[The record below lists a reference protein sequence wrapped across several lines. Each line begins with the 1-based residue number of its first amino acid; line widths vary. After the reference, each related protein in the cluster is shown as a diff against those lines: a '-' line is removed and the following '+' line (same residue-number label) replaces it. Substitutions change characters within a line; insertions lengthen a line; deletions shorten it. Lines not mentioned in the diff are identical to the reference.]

1 MSRGLEATKI
11 AESALNA
18 LQPVEL
24 HAVETESKTES
35 LNKSLNTTVQVN
47 TPRNIATNLNPYEAA
62 SNLSF
67 ALEKSDASGFVDQ
80 SKELKNNQIN
90 ASSNQINANSN
101 FLVNLEEEETDM
113 ENGPKFEEP
122 ATAPVVHNMETSF
135 KLQNEVSSKSAE
147 FEKSLIDIQINEAP
161 TTSNTSSVDTSL
173 PKSTQQIPDRKDV
186 TDGNDVSS
194 KNQNIEVSVNMAT
207 VNNAGNK
214 INKKDVANTIV
225 NNDSPGTK
233 DINNTSSEFNDD
245 FDDDFDD
252 AFVSS
257 DTTGGFE
264 EMLA

>member
-24 HAVETESKTES
+24 HAVETESKMES
-35 LNKSLNTTVQVN
+35 LDKSLNTTVQVN
-47 TPRNIATNLNPYEAA
+47 TPRNIATNLSPYEAA

-67 ALEKSDASGFVDQ
+67 ALEKSDVPGFANQ
-80 SKELKNNQIN
+80 PEEIKNNQIN
-90 ASSNQINANSN
+90 ASSNQINASSN
-101 FLVNLEEEETDM
+101 FLVNLEEEEINM
-113 ENGPKFEEP
+113 EDGPKFEKP
-122 ATAPVVHNMETSF
+122 APAPVVHNMETSF
-135 KLQNEVSSKSAE
+135 KLQNEVSSKPVE
-147 FEKSLIDIQINEAP
+147 FEKPLIDVQTNGIP
-161 TTSNTSSVDTSL
+161 TIIDTSSVDTSL
-173 PKSTQQIPDRKDV
+173 PKSTQQILDRKDV

-194 KNQNIEVSVNMAT
+194 KKQDIEVTVNIAT

-225 NNDSPGTK
+225 NNDSPGAK
-233 DINNTSSEFNDD
+233 DINSTSSEFNED

-264 EMLA
+264 EMLV

>member
-24 HAVETESKTES
+24 HAVETESKTEP
-35 LNKSLNTTVQVN
+35 LNKALNTTVQVN
-47 TPRNIATNLNPYEAA
+47 TPRNMATNLSPYEAA

-67 ALEKSDASGFVDQ
+67 ALEKSDVSGFVDQ
-80 SKELKNNQIN
+80 PEEIKNSQIN

-101 FLVNLEEEETDM
+101 FLVNLEIEEINM
-113 ENGPKFEEP
+113 ENGPTFEEP
-122 ATAPVVHNMETSF
+122 APAPVVHNMETSF
-135 KLQNEVSSKSAE
+135 KLQNEVSSMPLAFDNSVV
-147 FEKSLIDIQINEAP
+147 DVQTNDAP
-161 TTSNTSSVDTSL
+161 TILNTSSVDSSL

-186 TDGNDVSS
+186 IDGNDTSS

-214 INKKDVANTIV
+214 INEKDVANTIV
-225 NNDSPGTK
+225 NNDFPGTENIK
-233 DINNTSSEFNDD
+233 STSSEFNDD

-264 EMLA
+264 EMLV